1 MTLHLHTGNKRA
13 HMPPEMGGLSLIR
26 IPYHFKH
33 TYVSKSIEYSMEPIE
48 PCICPL
54 MGRAKGA

>member
-1 MTLHLHTGNKRA
+1 MALHLHTGNKRA
-13 HMPPEMGGLSLIR
+13 PMPREMGGLSLTR
-26 IPYHFKH
+26 IAYHFKH